1 MSPRPVPVVAAG
13 ERHAVDAVL
22 EVLAA
27 GGVVAL
33 PTDTVYGVAALPA
46 VPSAVAALFAVKE
59 RPVDVALPVLV
70 GELAQVPG
78 IAAPLAGVAA
88 ELARRFWPGP
98 LTLVVRRSPGFV
110 ADLGGPPERS
120 GTVGVRWP
128 DHGFVAATCR
138 RAGPLAVTSA
148 NRHGAPPCT
157 TARDV
162 LAAFGDGRRPDL
174 VVDGGTCAGEP
185 STVVD
190 CTGEV
195 PRCLRPGALAWEEL
209 TGGS

>member
-1 MSPRPVPVVAAG
+1 VSGAVIPTVPETA
-13 ERHAVDAVL
+13 RRAVDAVL

-33 PTDTVYGVAALPA
+33 PTDTVYGVAALP
-46 VPSAVAALFAVKE
+46 VDPIAVAALFAVKE

-70 GELAQVPG
+70 GELAQVPAV
-78 IAAPLAGVAA
+78 AAPLGGYAA
-88 ELARRFWPGP
+88 DLARRFWPGP
-98 LTLVVRRSPGFV
+98 LTLVVPRAPDFV

-128 DHGFVAATCR
+128 DHAFVAAVCR

-148 NRHGAPPCT
+148 NRHGAPPCA
-157 TARDV
+157 TAEDV
-162 LAAFGDGRRPDL
+162 QAAFATGRRPEL

-190 CTGEV
+190 CTGAE
-195 PRCLRPGALAWEEL
+195 PRCLRHGALPFDEL
-209 TGGS
+209 TDGL

>member
-1 MSPRPVPVVAAG
+1 MSAPPVPVVAAG
-13 ERHAVDAVL
+13 EPGALDAAL
-22 EVLAA
+22 EVLVA

-33 PTDTVYGVAALPA
+33 PTDTVYGLAALPA
-46 VPSAVAALFAVKE
+46 DPGAVAALFAVKE

-70 GELAQVPG
+70 GELAQVPDV
-78 IAAPLAGVAA
+78 AASLAGAA
-88 ELARRFWPGP
+88 ADLARRFWPGP
-98 LTLVVRRSPGFV
+98 LTLVVARAVGFV

-128 DHGFVAATCR
+128 DHAFVAAVCR

-162 LAAFGDGRRPDL
+162 LAAFGEGRRPDL
-174 VVDGGTCAGEP
+174 MVDGGTCSGEP

-190 CTGEV
+190 CTGGV
-195 PRCLRPGALAWEEL
+195 PRCLRQGALAWEEL
-209 TGGS
+209 TGDS

>member
-1 MSPRPVPVVAAG
+1 MSGPDVPVVAASDPG
-13 ERHAVDAVL
+13 AVDVAL

-33 PTDTVYGVAALPA
+33 PTDTVYGLAALPTD
-46 VPSAVAALFAVKE
+46 PHAVAALFAVKA

-70 GELAQVPG
+70 GALAQVPEV
-78 IAAPLAGVAA
+78 AAPLAGAA
-88 ELARRFWPGP
+88 AALARRWWPGP
-98 LTLVVRRSPGFV
+98 LTLVVRRARGLDV
-110 ADLGGPPERS
+110 DLGGPPDRAR
-120 GTVGVRWP
+120 TVGVRWP
-128 DHGFVAATCR
+128 DHGFVAEVCR

-162 LAAFGDGRRPDL
+162 VAAFVGGRQPDL
-174 VVDGGTCAGEP
+174 VVDGGTCDGVP

-190 CTGEV
+190 ATGAT
-195 PRCLRPGALAWEEL
+195 PRCLRHGALAWGEL
-209 TGGS
+209 TGGA

>member
-1 MSPRPVPVVAAG
+1 VSAQAVPVVASG
-13 ERHAVDAVL
+13 ERRSVDVVL

-46 VPSAVAALFAVKE
+46 DPRAVAALFAVKE

-70 GELAQVPG
+70 GELAQVPDV
-78 IAAPLAGVAA
+78 AAPLAGAA
-88 ELARRFWPGP
+88 SELARRFWPGP
-98 LTLVVRRSPGFV
+98 LTLVVPRAPGFV
-110 ADLGGPPERS
+110 ADLGGPGERS

-128 DHGFVAATCR
+128 DHAFVATVCR

-148 NRHGAPPCT
+148 NRHGVPPCT
-157 TARDV
+157 TASDV
-162 LAAFGDGRRPDL
+162 LAAFADGRRPDL

-190 CTGEV
+190 CTGEM
-195 PRCLRPGALAWEEL
+195 PRCLRRGALAWEEL
-209 TGGS
+209 TSGS